1 MKKLLLAILMV
12 MLLASCGNKTESP
25 APSPTPEVNTQK
37 ETKMI
42 TATYDN
48 PIKDNWTVLGE
59 VGLMIDSEF
68 ADIYLATEAET
79 DKDGEILW
87 DDSQRWALVVEGEK
101 DTYVLFNEDIYG
113 KAYIEVDTV
122 DNLPEITL
130 VTTSSIGLSA
140 VKYTYS
146 DGAFYEEKVITPD
159 ENGNNIYST
168 FPDYLG

>member
-1 MKKLLLAILMV
+1 MKKLFMVILSV
-12 MLLASCGNKTESP
+12 MLLASCKGNTETP
-25 APSPTPEVNTQK
+25 TPSPSPEAIIQK
-37 ETKMI
+37 ETRMI
-42 TATYDN
+42 TPSLDN
-48 PIKDNWTVLGE
+48 PIKNNWTTLGE

-87 DDSQRWALVVEGEK
+87 DDSQRWALVVEGESE
-101 DTYVLFNEDIYG
+101 TYVLFDEDIYG

-140 VKYTYS
+140 VKYTYQ
-146 DGAFYEEKVITPD
+146 DGAFYEEIVIEPN